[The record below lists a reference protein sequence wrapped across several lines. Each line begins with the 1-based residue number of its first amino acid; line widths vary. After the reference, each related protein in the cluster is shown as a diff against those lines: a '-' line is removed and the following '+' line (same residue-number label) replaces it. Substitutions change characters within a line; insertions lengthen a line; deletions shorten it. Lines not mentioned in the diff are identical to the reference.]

1 MNFLV
6 FTILGFAGMEAFSY
20 LTHRFLFHGVLWQI
34 HKTHHTPRA
43 FPFEL
48 NDLFS
53 FVFAVVSIS
62 LMIFAERP
70 LINSV
75 AFPVGFGIALYGA
88 FYFVIHDLFTHRRF
102 LPFKSKNKLFLTIR
116 AAHQRHHQTAEK
128 KGIEPFG
135 LFVFDYGRF
144 RKKINRTTEAQ
155 SIRNISAENEKIKG

>member
-1 MNFLV
+1 MNFLF
-6 FTILGFAGMEAFSY
+6 FTFLGFAGMEAFSY
-20 LTHRFLFHGVLWQI
+20 FIHRFLFHGILWQI

-48 NDLFS
+48 NDIFS
-53 FVFAVVSIS
+53 IFFAAVSIL
-62 LMIFAERP
+62 LMVFAERP
-70 LINSV
+70 FTDSI

-88 FYFVIHDLFTHRRF
+88 FYFVIHDLFTHRRL

-135 LFVFDYGRF
+135 LFVFDY
-144 RKKINRTTEAQ
+144 KKQKPARQ
-155 SIRNISAENEKIKG
+155 